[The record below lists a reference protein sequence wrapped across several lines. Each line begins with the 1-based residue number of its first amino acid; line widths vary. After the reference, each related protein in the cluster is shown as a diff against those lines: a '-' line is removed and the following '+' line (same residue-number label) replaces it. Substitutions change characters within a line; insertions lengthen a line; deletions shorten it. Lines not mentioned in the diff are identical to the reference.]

1 MKPFSSL
8 SSLLVSASLCLAEVL
23 SLRPSGNDLSPHVHP
38 VGHVF
43 PGNEDLELL
52 DIVLVAS
59 VDGKLHALN
68 RTSGRPLWSMAS
80 TSGTAPTPTAFGPL
94 VRTEHPD
101 LDPEGTDDDDPTQ
114 EIYVVEPQ
122 SGEIYVMS
130 SPDSPLQRLPF
141 SMPQLVEM
149 SPFSFSGDE
158 DRRVFVGKKETSLLL
173 IELETG
179 RIKATVDSECPWEP
193 FEEIVKS
200 SDQVDLDELES
211 ADTIEDTSTPN
222 EVFIGR
228 TDYHI
233 SIHTRPTGPS
243 SRRPHV
249 QKLTFSTY
257 GPNKQDHGL
266 QSIYHRTADNTYIQ
280 SLPTGKIISFKT
292 ASPDSSEAASAA
304 RPLWYKEYANPIVA
318 TFDVLRSP
326 KRSQPFVLLQ
336 PQPRL
341 QDILPS
347 VDLTDAAKHN
357 QLPNLDAAYVGLV
370 EESGSLFAMSPD
382 RFPLVVFGDA
392 NLDSPRSRR
401 MLDPPPGSVRDY
413 PADKD
418 FPPDVDGV
426 RRIAKERKLRELCQN
441 GGTSDIRC
449 LTGVRK
455 LGSDSQSRISRLL
468 DGAPAVAPPP
478 PMFNDN
484 VAWTP
489 PTQSRDAPEGV
500 EVPPRDDTSNTS
512 MRPPIGWDGLPQG
525 PPRDAL
531 SPAHKLLGMSPQTQ
545 AFSAFA
551 LCAMVLLIWVSVRK
565 FFGYAVSTPITN
577 PSTVSSVSKA
587 DENVSTGAIALEKA
601 ISERGTS
608 DSAGSGNGH
617 VNAEEPRDDPHTPT
631 SERPLLPAKKVLFAP
646 EALEPSPAIV
656 SAVEGGNQAPE
667 GEDTEKEGDVQD
679 TPGKS
684 RKGVRRKRGKKGK
697 GNVTVVVPAIEVEQ
711 VLGDEAGQV
720 GAELEPPN
728 GTGGQQKE
736 TPSSI
741 VLAPSPPV
749 SNTPTLVVSDNVLG
763 MGSHGTVVFKGSL
776 QGRAVAVKRMLADFV
791 TLASREVNVLQES
804 DDHPN
809 VIRYYYQE
817 AHANFLY
824 IALELCPASLAD
836 IIEHPD
842 QFRDIVVA
850 FDPKR
855 ALRQITSGL
864 RHLHA
869 LKIIHRDI
877 KPQNILISYAKKGVG
892 ENAGHRMLI
901 SDFGLCKKLEYDQT
915 SFLPTAHGS
924 MAAGTVGWRA
934 PEILRGEVK
943 LDDAGSDES
952 QSSRGSVGTP
962 TPGTPMGKPTRLTK
976 SVDIFALG
984 CLYYYVL
991 TNGLHPFGDRYER
1004 EFNILKNAKN
1014 LEGLERFGEEGAE
1027 GVDLITRMLSPEA
1040 PDTTSCLLHPY
1051 FWDAGKRLTFLQ
1063 DASDRFEIMCRDPKD
1078 ANLVALERGAQDVV
1092 GTDWHARLDKLFI
1105 ENLGKFRKYDGRSV
1119 QDLLRALRNKKH
1131 HYQDLPDNV
1140 KRLLGSMP
1148 EGFLAYFTRRFPR
1161 LFLHVHGVIS
1171 SSSLRSESMFRTYY
1185 ELSE

>member
-8 SSLLVSASLCLAEVL
+8 SAFLVSASICLAEVL
-23 SLRPSGNDLSPHVHP
+23 SLRPSGSDLSPHVNP

-80 TSGTAPTPTAFGPL
+80 SSGTAPTPAAFGPL

-101 LDPEGTDDDDPTQ
+101 LDPDVTDDDDPTQ

-193 FEEIVKS
+193 FEDIAKS

-211 ADTIEDTSTPN
+211 TDDVEEPSATN

-233 SIHTRPTGPS
+233 SIHTRPTRPS
-243 SRRPHV
+243 AGRPHV

-292 ASPDSSEAASAA
+292 ASSDPSEASSAA
-304 RPLWYKEYANPIVA
+304 RPLWYKEYSNPIVA

-341 QDILPS
+341 QDIFPS

-401 MLDPPPGSVRDY
+401 MLDPPPGTVYDY

-426 RRIAKERKLRELCQN
+426 RRIAKERKLRELCRN
-441 GGTSDIRC
+441 GGSSDIRC

-478 PMFNDN
+478 PSFNDN
-484 VAWTP
+484 VAWVP
-489 PTQSRDAPEGV
+489 PAQGRNISDGV
-500 EVPPRDDTSNTS
+500 ETPLREDTSNAS

-525 PPRDAL
+525 SPRDAAT
-531 SPAHKLLGMSPQTQ
+531 SPHKLLGMSPQTQ

-551 LCAMVLLIWVSVRK
+551 LCTIALLLWVSVRK
-565 FFGYAVSTPITN
+565 FFGA
-577 PSTVSSVSKA
+577 TVSPASATPPNTITVSATKVDGKA
-587 DENVSTGAIALEKA
+587 SPDATTVETALTEN
-601 ISERGTS
+601 GTPN
-608 DSAGSGNGH
+608 GLTNGNGH
-617 VNAEEPRDDPHTPT
+617 ANPGESHDDLPTPA
-631 SERPLLPAKKVLFAP
+631 SEHPPPQAKKVLFAP

-656 SAVEGGNQAPE
+656 TAVDGGSHASEGD
-667 GEDTEKEGDVQD
+667 DTEKEGDVQD

-684 RKGVRRKRGKKGK
+684 RSRVRRKRGKKGK
-697 GNVTVVVPAIEVEQ
+697 GNVTIAVPTNELEQ
-711 VLGDEAGQV
+711 VLGEEAGKA
-720 GAELEPPN
+720 GASVLQPN
-728 GTGGQQKE
+728 GTADQQE
-736 TPSSI
+736 AQPSI

-749 SNTPTLVVSDNVLG
+749 SSTPTLVVSDNVLG

-1040 PDTTSCLLHPY
+1040 YDRPDTTTASCLLHPY
-1051 FWDAGKRLTFLQ
+1051 SEQGACSFRHQARREWVRRR
-1063 DASDRFEIMCRDPKD
+1063 ASAP
-1078 ANLVALERGAQDVV
+1078 LVRIERGSTCIMPVR
-1092 GTDWHARLDKLFI
+1092 ARRQPLTVR
-1105 ENLGKFRKYDGRSV
+1105 GSAMASSV
-1119 QDLLRALRNKKH
+1119 RRRAH
-1131 HYQDLPDNV
+1131 SPT
-1140 KRLLGSMP
+1140 GS
-1148 EGFLAYFTRRFPR
+1148 EDQRR
-1161 LFLHVHGVIS
+1161 
-1171 SSSLRSESMFRTYY
+1171 Y
-1185 ELSE
+1185 

>member
-1 MKPFSSL
+1 MKPL
-8 SSLLVSASLCLAEVL
+8 STISALLVTAGACLAEIL
-23 SLRPSGNDLSPHVHP
+23 SLRSSPGLDLSTHVNPVRDGRLYGGND
-38 VGHVF
+38 
-43 PGNEDLELL
+43 DLELL

-68 RTSGRPLWSMAS
+68 RTSGASLWSMAS
-80 TSGTAPTPTAFGPL
+80 SSDSASAPNAFGPL
-94 VRTEHPD
+94 VRTQHPEV
-101 LDPEGTDDDDPTQ
+101 DPDTTDEDDPTQ

-122 SGEIYVMS
+122 SGDIYVMS

-141 SMPQLVEM
+141 SMSQLVEM

-193 FEEIVKS
+193 FEDLAQSAKL
-200 SDQVDLDELES
+200 DLDELES
-211 ADTIEDTSTPN
+211 SELPGDIDTPSEI
-222 EVFIGR
+222 FIGR

-233 SIHTRPTGPS
+233 SIHTRPARPS
-243 SRRPHV
+243 GGRPHV

-266 QSIYHRTADNTYIQ
+266 QTIYHRTADNTYIQ
-280 SLPTGKIISFKT
+280 PLPTGKIISFKT
-292 ASPDSSEAASAA
+292 AIPESSESSGSAH
-304 RPLWYKEYANPIVA
+304 PLWYQVFSNPIVA

-326 KRSQPFVLLQ
+326 TRSQPFVLLQ

-347 VDLTDAAKHN
+347 IDLTDTATHKR
-357 QLPNLDAAYVGLV
+357 LPNIDAAYIGLV

-382 RFPLVVFGDA
+382 HFPLVVFGDA
-392 NLDSPRSRR
+392 NLDSRR
-401 MLDPPPGSVRDY
+401 HRPFLDPPPGTGHDPTESS
-413 PADKD
+413 DKD
-418 FPPDVDGV
+418 FPIELDSV
-426 RRIAKERKLRELCQN
+426 RRLAKERKFREKCKN
-441 GGTSDIRC
+441 GSTDIRC

-468 DGAPAVAPPP
+468 DGAPSVAPPP
-478 PMFNDN
+478 VYNNN
-484 VAWTP
+484 VH
-489 PTQSRDAPEGV
+489 
-500 EVPPRDDTSNTS
+500 EVPPPRDPLVPNPSFTGATGNKSI
-512 MRPPIGWDGLPQG
+512 RPLFGWDGARDT
-525 PPRDAL
+525 PRPDTH
-531 SPAHKLLGMSPQTQ
+531 SHPGLLGMSPPTQ

-551 LCAMVLLIWVSVRK
+551 LCATALLVWMFVRK
-565 FFGYAVSTPITN
+565 FLVPTPPSPIQVITPVSVPA
-577 PSTVSSVSKA
+577 P
-587 DENVSTGAIALEKA
+587 EGTGKVAPEAPAPA
-601 ISERGTS
+601 ISEPQVT
-608 DSAGSGNGH
+608 ANGQAA
-617 VNAEEPRDDPHTPT
+617 VPEEGPTPP
-631 SERPLLPAKKVLFAP
+631 SESSVAKKVLFAP
-646 EALEPSPAIV
+646 EALEPAPV
-656 SAVEGGNQAPE
+656 QLDGGNDVAD
-667 GEDTEKEGDVQD
+667 GEDSEKEGDALD
-679 TPGKS
+679 NPGKK
-684 RKGVRRKRGKKGK
+684 KGIRRKRGKKKK
-697 GNVTVVVPAIEVEQ
+697 GNVTIAIPADEVEQ
-711 VLGDEAGQV
+711 L
-720 GAELEPPN
+720 AEENLPANGHPN
-728 GTGGQQKE
+728 GGQEAQQE
-736 TPSSI
+736 VPPSI
-741 VLAPSPPV
+741 VLAPSAPAPSV
-749 SNTPTLVVSDNVLG
+749 PTLVVSDNVLG
-763 MGSHGTVVFKGSL
+763 LGSHGTVVFKGSL

-836 IIEHPD
+836 VIEHPD
-842 QFRDIVVA
+842 QFRDIAIA
-850 FDPKR
+850 FEPKR

-901 SDFGLCKKLEYDQT
+901 SDFGLCRKLEYDQT

-943 LDDAGSDES
+943 LDDAGTDES

-962 TPGTPMGKPTRLTK
+962 TAGTPMGKPARLTK

-991 TNGLHPFGDRYER
+991 TNGSHPFGDRYER
-1004 EFNILKNAKN
+1004 EFNILKNAKS

-1040 PDTTSCLLHPY
+1040 YDRPDTTSCLLHPY
-1051 FWDAGKRLTFLQ
+1051 FWDPGKRLTFLQ

-1078 ANLVALERGAQDVV
+1078 ANLVALERGAHDVV
-1092 GTDWHARLDKLFI
+1092 GADWHSRLDKLFI
-1105 ENLGKFRKYDGRSV
+1105 ENLGKFRKYDGKSV

-1140 KRLLGSMP
+1140 KRILGSMP

-1185 ELSE
+1185 ELGD

>member
-1 MKPFSSL
+1 MRPVSSL
-8 SSLLVSASLCLAEVL
+8 SAFFLTAGTCLAEIL
-23 SLRPSGNDLSPHVHP
+23 SLRPASGKALSTHVNP
-38 VGHVF
+38 VPDGRPF
-43 PGNEDLELL
+43 GGNEDLELL

-68 RTSGRPLWSMAS
+68 RTSGASLWSMAS
-80 TSGTAPTPTAFGPL
+80 SPSDSAPSPSAFGPL
-94 VRTEHPD
+94 VRTQHPD
-101 LDPEGTDDDDPTQ
+101 LDPDLTDEDDPTQ

-158 DRRVFVGKKETSLLL
+158 DRRVFVGKKETSLVL

-193 FEEIVKS
+193 FEDLAQSANK
-200 SDQVDLDELES
+200 VDLDELENTES
-211 ADTIEDTSTPN
+211 PDDPFTPN

-233 SIHTRPTGPS
+233 SIHTRPARPS
-243 SRRPHV
+243 GGRPHV

-266 QSIYHRTADNTYIQ
+266 QELYHRTADNTYIQ

-292 ASPDSSEAASAA
+292 STPEPSDSPSTAH
-304 RPLWYKEYANPIVA
+304 PLWYQVFSNPIVA

-326 KRSQPFVLLQ
+326 KRAQPFVLLQ

-357 QLPNLDAAYVGLV
+357 RLPNLDAAYVGLV

-392 NLDSPRSRR
+392 NLDNPRGRR
-401 MLDPPPGSVRDY
+401 LLDPPPGTVVDPVYDGS
-413 PADKD
+413 KD
-418 FPPDVDGV
+418 FPPEVDRV
-426 RRIAKERKLRELCQN
+426 RRIAKERKLRETCKN
-441 GGTSDIRC
+441 GSTDIRC

-468 DGAPAVAPPP
+468 DGAPSVAPPP
-478 PMFNDN
+478 SFSDN
-484 VAWTP
+484 
-489 PTQSRDAPEGV
+489 APW
-500 EVPPRDDTSNTS
+500 VPQPRDTPVTDVPSTEPTSNTS
-512 MRPPIGWDGLPQG
+512 IRPPLGWEGASQNPG
-525 PPRDAL
+525 YTTPPVG
-531 SPAHKLLGMSPQTQ
+531 LLGTSPSTQ
-545 AFSAFA
+545 AVSAFA
-551 LCAMVLLIWVSVRK
+551 LCAIALLLWMSARK
-565 FFGYAVSTPITN
+565 FLGLSASPATQVPAAVSPAPQDGEKPTAVAIHPEAQADTSEHA
-577 PSTVSSVSKA
+577 PKA
-587 DENVSTGAIALEKA
+587 A
-601 ISERGTS
+601 
-608 DSAGSGNGH
+608 NGH
-617 VNAEEPRDDPHTPT
+617 VEVPAETLVPT
-631 SERPLLPAKKVLFAP
+631 HSAESHPAQAKKVLFAP
-646 EALEPSPAIV
+646 EALEPSPAAADKV
-656 SAVEGGNQAPE
+656 ANGANEANDANDVAPD
-667 GEDTEKEGDVQD
+667 GEDTEKEGDVLD
-679 TPGKS
+679 TPGK
-684 RKGVRRKRGKKGK
+684 RKGIRRKRGKKKK
-697 GNVTVVVPAIEVEQ
+697 GNVTIAIPA
-711 VLGDEAGQV
+711 DEAV
-720 GAELEPPN
+720 GEEKAEAQQLN
-728 GTGGQQKE
+728 GAAHDAQKE
-736 TPSSI
+736 PVSSI
-741 VLAPSPPV
+741 VLAPSPPASTV
-749 SNTPTLVVSDNVLG
+749 PTLVVSDNVLG
-763 MGSHGTVVFKGSL
+763 VGSHGTVVFKGSL

-836 IIEHPD
+836 IIERPD
-842 QFRDIVVA
+842 QFREIVVA
-850 FDPKR
+850 FEPKR

-943 LDDAGSDES
+943 LDDSGSDES

-962 TPGTPMGKPTRLTK
+962 TAGTPMGKPTRLTK

-991 TNGLHPFGDRYER
+991 TNGLHPFGDRFER
-1004 EFNILKNAKN
+1004 EFNILKNSKN

-1040 PDTTSCLLHPY
+1040 YDRPDTTSCLLHPY

-1078 ANLVALERGAQDVV
+1078 ANLLALEKGAYDVV
-1092 GTDWHARLDKLFI
+1092 GADWHARLDKLFI
-1105 ENLGKFRKYDGRSV
+1105 ENLGKFRKYDGKSV

-1140 KRLLGSMP
+1140 KRLLGTMP

-1171 SSSLRSESMFRTYY
+1171 SSPLRSESMFRTYY
-1185 ELSE
+1185 ELNE